1 MLNNLCILSIF
12 DNINFTVRNFQPNA
26 LLGYHYFIPAVRDR
40 SDQMRGRSPLK
51 IGGDRCAPSR
61 WYFQRKKWERKLH
74 RYLSF
79 KRILSPRGISNSID
93 VCAKAS
99 SRAEWMIF
107 QSAPG

>member
-51 IGGDRCAPSR
+51 IGQVRP
-61 WYFQRKKWERKLH
+61 
-74 RYLSF
+74 
-79 KRILSPRGISNSID
+79 ISLVFSKEEMGTE
-93 VCAKAS
+93 VA
-99 SRAEWMIF
+99 
-107 QSAPG
+107 